1 LLLVGGEPAEA
12 TDGDSKQ
19 YRRPAFRERGVKD
32 AATLE
37 TLVVKHAPSLEPGL
51 TIVDTGAVLGE
62 STIDLVGIAPDGTLV
77 LIALGL
83 VGDGGMILRALGAY
97 AWCVEYP
104 DAVRQ
109 RYRAARR
116 ELRWPPRIVFVAEGL
131 PESFV
136 RKVKRLGAPS
146 VECVEFRALEGNGT
160 SGLRFERRQHVRRA
174 PGDAAPVAVEPLADG
189 DPVAEAVIAIA
200 TTPDAA
206 SSRVASPGVGATP
219 AGAVAMAK
227 PPSAPASV
235 PAAGPLVAKP
245 PAAAAAR
252 ATPSIAPPAAPV
264 PGPPATLV
272 PEPVRLQALDAVPPP
287 APPAPAA
294 SPAKKGARGSTRRR
308 RTPAWPPTPS
318 MLSAEERD
326 AEDDEQS

>member
-1 LLLVGGEPAEA
+1 VN
-12 TDGDSKQ
+12 
-19 YRRPAFRERGVKD
+19 D

-62 STIDLVGIAPDGTLV
+62 STIDLVGVAPDGTLV
-77 LIALGL
+77 LIALGV

-146 VECVEFRALEGNGT
+146 VECVEFRALEANGT
-160 SGLRFERRQHVRRA
+160 SVLRFERRQDVRRD
-174 PGDAAPVAVEPLADG
+174 PMDAVTVAAEPSPDG
-189 DPVAEAVIAIA
+189 DPVAEAVIAIGTAPDEVRAAPHA
-200 TTPDAA
+200 TA
-206 SSRVASPGVGATP
+206 PGAGGMP
-219 AGAVAMAK
+219 AGAATRVT
-227 PPSAPASV
+227 PPAGRAGTPAT
-235 PAAGPLVAKP
+235 PMVAKP
-245 PAAAAAR
+245 PA
-252 ATPSIAPPAAPV
+252 SAPPRAAPSATSDRR
-264 PGPPATLV
+264 PTPATTPPAT
-272 PEPVRLQALDAVPPP
+272 P
-287 APPAPAA
+287 AT
-294 SPAKKGARGSTRRR
+294 KGTRGRSRRP
-308 RTPAWPPTPS
+308 RTPAWRPTPS
-318 MLSAEERD
+318 MQSAQEQ
-326 AEDDEQS
+326 DEGEAQS

>member
-1 LLLVGGEPAEA
+1 MN
-12 TDGDSKQ
+12 
-19 YRRPAFRERGVKD
+19 D

-51 TIVDTGAVLGE
+51 TIVDTSAVLGE

-97 AWCVEYP
+97 AWCIEYP

-109 RYRAARR
+109 RYHAARR
-116 ELRWPPRIVFVAEGL
+116 ELRWPPRIVFVAEGV

-146 VECVEFRALEGNGT
+146 VECVEFRALESNGT
-160 SGLRFERRQHVRRA
+160 SALRFERRQHVRRA
-174 PGDAAPVAVEPLADG
+174 PTDRTPVTAKPLPDG

-200 TTPDAA
+200 TAPDEVPAPAA
-206 SSRVASPGVGATP
+206 SAAPGVGATP
-219 AGAVAMAK
+219 TGAV
-227 PPSAPASV
+227 
-235 PAAGPLVAKP
+235 
-245 PAAAAAR
+245 AR
-252 ATPSIAPPAAPV
+252 ATPPTAPPNAPAAPV
-264 PGPPATLV
+264 ALV
-272 PEPVRLQALDAVPPP
+272 PEPVRLQAVDAVAPVPPP
-287 APPAPAA
+287 PPAGTTAAPSVPTATPRPASAISSRAAPGPGTAPPAT
-294 SPAKKGARGSTRRR
+294 PAKKGGRGRTRRP

-326 AEDDEQS
+326 GNDEEPS